1 MAKLPYA
8 KNIITDTREYS
19 ADEWKMIEKFKAE
32 HPFTST
38 VGMTRLLWM
47 DDEKVKGAEFYME
60 VTWLWPGKTPKG
72 TMEEGHVHNFP
83 EVIGFIGSDE
93 KHPGELDGR
102 MEMHIGDEV
111 HDITKSSLIFLP
123 PGLHHCPLT
132 FREVNRPTMF
142 FTLAPVSRY
151 GRKSDEMNPEG
162 TKNVPIPKFR
172 TPRKDAS
179 GTRYGRYI
187 ITQPIS
193 HIPKNAKGKP
203 APQPPRDLK
212 SYHAVSLDSSIIPG
226 AFYVDFVWIW
236 KGNLEMA
243 KETHAHDWDE
253 MIGLCGM
260 PESQENPRGID
271 PGVSVKL
278 GDDMYGMEKSS
289 LIYVPKNVPHAPI
302 LFKDIKKPV
311 LCFTIGTAPKWN
323 MQKKAKGAAAAKPK
337 AKAKK

>member
-1 MAKLPYA
+1 MMAKLPYE
-8 KNIITDTREYS
+8 KYIITDTREYS
-19 ADEWKMIEKFKAE
+19 KEEMKMIEKFREE
-32 HPFTST
+32 HPFKST

-60 VTWLWPGKTPKG
+60 VTWLWPGKTPQG
-72 TMEEGHVHNFP
+72 TMEEPHVHNFP
-83 EVIGFIGSDE
+83 EVIGFIGSDQ
-93 KHPGELDGR
+93 KHPGELGGR

-111 HDITKSSLIFLP
+111 HDITKSSLIYLP

-132 FREVNRPTMF
+132 FREVTKPTMF
-142 FTLAPVSRY
+142 FTLAPVSKY
-151 GRKSDEMNPEG
+151 GRKSEQMNPEA
-162 TKNVPIPKFR
+162 TKDVQIPEFK
-172 TPRKDAS
+172 TPRKGKD

-203 APQPPRDLK
+203 APQPPKGLK
-212 SYHAVSLDSSIIPG
+212 TYHAVSLDGSIIPG
-226 AFYVDFVWIW
+226 AFYVDFVWIF
-236 KGNLEMA
+236 KGSLEMA

-253 MIGLCGM
+253 MIGLCGL

-278 GDDMYGMEKSS
+278 GNDMYKMKKSS

-302 LFKDIKKPV
+302 LFENIEKPV
-311 LCFTIGTAPKWN
+311 LCFTIGTAPKWT
-323 MQKKAKGAAAAKPK
+323 MQKK
-337 AKAKK
+337 KAKK

>member
-1 MAKLPYA
+1 MAKLPYE
-8 KNIITDTREYS
+8 KYIITDTREYS
-19 ADEWKMIEKFKAE
+19 AEERKMIEKFKEE
-32 HPFTST
+32 HPFQST

-47 DDEKVKGAEFYME
+47 DDEKVPGAEFYME

-83 EVIGFIGSDE
+83 EVIGFIGTDE
-93 KHPGELDGR
+93 NNPGELDGR

-111 HDITKSSLIFLP
+111 HDITKSSLIFIP

-162 TKNVPIPKFR
+162 TKNVQIPKFR
-172 TPRKDAS
+172 LPRKDAS
-179 GTRYGRYI
+179 GTRYNRYI
-187 ITQPIS
+187 ITKPIS
-193 HIPKNAKGKP
+193 HIPKNARGNA
-203 APQPPRDLK
+203 APQPPKDLK
-212 SYHAVSLDSSIIPG
+212 SYHAVSLDDSVIPG
-226 AFYVDFVWIW
+226 AFYVDFVWIF
-236 KGNLEMA
+236 KGSLEMA

-253 MIGLCGM
+253 MIGLCGL

-278 GDDMYGMEKSS
+278 GDDMYRMKKSS
-289 LIYVPKNVPHAPI
+289 LIYVPKNVMHAPI
-302 LFKDIKKPV
+302 LFENIKKPV
-311 LCFTIGTAPKWN
+311 LCFTIGTAPKWT
-323 MQKKAKGAAAAKPK
+323 QKKDKE
-337 AKAKK
+337 